1 MFESIEPHYGSLCLL
16 RTQRNHRV
24 NLVCKPSVK
33 RATVIQM
40 KAQSPD
46 LLGIL
51 RPLLRI

>member
-1 MFESIEPHYGSLCLL
+1 MFESIEPRYGSLYRL
-16 RTQRNHRV
+16 RTQRNHRAV
-24 NLVCKPSVK
+24 SVCKPSVK